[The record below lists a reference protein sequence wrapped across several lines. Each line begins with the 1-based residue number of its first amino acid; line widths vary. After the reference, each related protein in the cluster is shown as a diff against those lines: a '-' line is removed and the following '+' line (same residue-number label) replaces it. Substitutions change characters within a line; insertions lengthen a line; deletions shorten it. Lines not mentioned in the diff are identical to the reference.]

1 MDFEEAAQLVRSIE
15 ANALDYEMPEEEKG
29 PAKRRIEFSPPEFS
43 EMGYPEALALNGR
56 VEKVITGAEMLMK
69 LYGAEAKAAPAPAAK
84 PPEGKKVSAVME
96 AMVPMKKEAERPVEA
111 PRAPPKPPKME
122 ALAPVVEAV
131 PEIEFEEK
139 KGEEGALE
147 FEEEKRAKVEERWA
161 GEARRREVPAA
172 PAAAKPTMRPSAAP
186 EIAIRVPPILMGSP
200 ADSAADTIE
209 RIEKQF
215 GSEVKVGKKVDKDE
229 VKRRMLELTRE
240 LFREKS
246 SERREEIKKEIVGLK
261 TILSETEGGGKAKPK
276 ADMLSVV
283 RNDQEYELSSAKKAV
298 GEAYVRALAPLL
310 KYFDE
315 EAALGRAADALPAF
329 ESRASQLKEQV
340 AGLAAGYEK
349 YLVGKHSAEFV
360 RLAEKGKLEGAAGTA
375 ETRVSAGHREAMQ
388 MADKIADTYSAEF
401 FELRK
406 SIASEIDAEAGK
418 RKAEVGG
425 NAGRGETEEDLLAY
439 LQEEAPLVY
448 GKYSR
453 GEMARA
459 DAFAEA
465 RRLKARKG
473 INKGVA
479 EE

>member
-1 MDFEEAAQLVRSIE
+1 MDFEEASQFVRAVE
-15 ANALDYEMPEEEKG
+15 ANALEYVMPEEEKA

-43 EMGYPEALALNGR
+43 EMGYQEALALNGR

-69 LYGAEAKAAPAPAAK
+69 LYGAEAKAAPPAPAAK
-84 PPEGKKVSAVME
+84 KPEGKKVSAVME
-96 AMVPMKKEAERPVEA
+96 AMVPMKKEAEMPAA
-111 PRAPPKPPKME
+111 PREAPKPPKME

-147 FEEEKRAKVEERWA
+147 FEEEKGKRAKVEERWA
-161 GEARRREVPAA
+161 GEARRREAPAA
-172 PAAAKPTMRPSAAP
+172 PPAAKPTMRPSAAP

-200 ADSAADTIE
+200 ADSAAETIE

-215 GSEVKVGKKVDKDE
+215 GSEVKVGKKVDKEE

-246 SERREEIKKEIVGLK
+246 NERREEIKKEIVALK

-276 ADMLSVV
+276 ADILSVV

-298 GEAYVRALAPLL
+298 GEAYVNALAPLL

-315 EAALGRAADALPAF
+315 EAALGRAAEALPAF

-349 YLVGKHSAEFV
+349 YLVGKHSEEFV
-360 RLAEKGKLEGAAGTA
+360 RLAEKGKLEGAAG
-375 ETRVSAGHREAMQ
+375 

-473 INKGVA
+473 INKGTA
-479 EE
+479 EG

>member
-1 MDFEEAAQLVRSIE
+1 MEFEAAAELVRAVE
-15 ANALDYEMPEEEKG
+15 ANALGYVMPEEEKG

-56 VEKVITGAEMLMK
+56 VEKAIAGAEMLMK
-69 LYGAEAKAAPAPAAK
+69 LYGVEAKAAPAPSAK
-84 PPEGKKVSAVME
+84 PPEGKRVSAVME
-96 AMVPMKKEAERPVEA
+96 AMVPMKKEAEMPVAA
-111 PRAPPKPPKME
+111 PRAAPPRPPEME

-131 PEIEFEEK
+131 PEMEFEEK
-139 KGEEGALE
+139 KKEEGALE

-161 GEARRREVPAA
+161 GEARKREVPAA
-172 PAAAKPTMRPSAAP
+172 PAKPTMKPAAVP
-186 EIAIRVPPILMGSP
+186 EVAIRVPPILMGSP
-200 ADSAADTIE
+200 ADSAAETID

-215 GSEVKVGKKVDKDE
+215 GSEVKAGKKVNKDE

-246 SERREEIKKEIVGLK
+246 NERREEIKKEIVGLK
-261 TILSETEGGGKAKPK
+261 TILTEAEGGKAKPR
-276 ADMLSVV
+276 ADMLGVV
-283 RNDQEYELSSAKKAV
+283 RNDQEFELSSAKKAV
-298 GEAYVRALAPLL
+298 SEAYVKALAPLL

-315 EAALGRAADALPAF
+315 EAALGRAAEALPAF

-349 YLVGKHSAEFV
+349 YLVGKHAEEFG
-360 RLAEKGKLEGAAGTA
+360 RLAEKGKLEGA
-375 ETRVSAGHREAMQ
+375 VS

-401 FELRK
+401 FELRR
-406 SIASEIDAEAGK
+406 SVWSEIDAEVEK
-418 RKAEVGG
+418 RRAEAGG

-459 DAFAEA
+459 DALAEA
-465 RRLKARKG
+465 RRMKARKG

-479 EE
+479 EN

>member
-1 MDFEEAAQLVRSIE
+1 
-15 ANALDYEMPEEEKG
+15 
-29 PAKRRIEFSPPEFS
+29 
-43 EMGYPEALALNGR
+43 MGYQEALSLNGR
-56 VEKVITGAEMLMK
+56 VEKAIAGAEMMMT
-69 LYGAEAKAAPAPAAK
+69 LYGVEAKAAPVPAAK
-84 PPEGKKVSAVME
+84 KPAEKKVSAVME
-96 AMVPMKKEAERPVEA
+96 AMVPMKKEAEMPVEA
-111 PRAPPKPPKME
+111 PRAPPKPPKTE
-122 ALAPVVEAV
+122 ALAPVVGVA
-131 PEIEFEEK
+131 PEIEFEGK

-147 FEEEKRAKVEERWA
+147 FEAEEKRAKVEERWA
-161 GEARRREVPAA
+161 GEARKRMEAPAA
-172 PAAAKPTMRPSAAP
+172 PAAKPTLRPSAAP

-200 ADSAADTIE
+200 ADSAAETIE

-215 GSEVKVGKKVDKDE
+215 GSEVKAGKKVDKDE
-229 VKRRMLELTRE
+229 VKKRMLELTRE

-246 SERREEIKKEIVGLK
+246 NERREEIKKEIVTLK
-261 TILSETEGGGKAKPK
+261 TILSEAEGGKAKPNS
-276 ADMLSVV
+276 DMTSVV
-283 RNDQEYELSSAKKAV
+283 RNDQEFELSSAKKAV
-298 GEAYVRALAPLL
+298 SEAYVKALAPLL

-315 EAALGRAADALPAF
+315 EAALGRAAEALPVF

-349 YLVGKHSAEFV
+349 YLVGKHAAEFE
-360 RLAEKGKLEGAAGTA
+360 RLAEKGKLAGTA
-375 ETRVSAGHREAMQ
+375 ETGVSAGHREAMR
-388 MADKIADTYSAEF
+388 MADKVADTYSAEF

-406 SIASEIDAEAGK
+406 SIASEIDAEVAK
-418 RKAEVGG
+418 RRAEAGG

-439 LQEEAPLVY
+439 LQDEAPLVY

-479 EE
+479 ED